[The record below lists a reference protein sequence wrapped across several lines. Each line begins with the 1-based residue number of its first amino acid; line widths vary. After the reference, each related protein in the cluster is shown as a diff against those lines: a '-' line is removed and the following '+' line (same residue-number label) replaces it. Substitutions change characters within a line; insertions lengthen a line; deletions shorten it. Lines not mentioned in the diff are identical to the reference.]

1 MNIWWYFDFFLDE
14 YNFKILECVVDSFD
28 WNDVVGIF
36 VLWWKDW
43 LIVVNIVM
51 FVLFYLFGWNFIN
64 EGIVVNL
71 YVVFE
76 IFDIYG

>member
-71 YVVFE
+71 YVVF
-76 IFDIYG
+76 

>member
-43 LIVVNIVM
+43 LIVVNIVV

-71 YVVFE
+71 YVVF
-76 IFDIYG
+76 

>member
-1 MNIWWYFDFFLDE
+1 M
-14 YNFKILECVVDSFD
+14 ECVVDSFD

-51 FVLFYLFGWNFIN
+51 FMLFYLFGWNFIN

-71 YVVFE
+71 YVVF
-76 IFDIYG
+76 